1 MSSLQAWGWMGE
13 ERCEERRW
21 EMTDRR
27 EGGQRDGELEIVGQ
41 SIVKDRIKKDEEVK
55 GWCKTVS
62 ILYSLEFLYEFDFKN
77 VF

>member
-1 MSSLQAWGWMGE
+1 
-13 ERCEERRW
+13 
-21 EMTDRR
+21 MTDRR